1 MRTKLENVCKASN
14 PIPFPTTSSSLSQET
29 LVPRHH
35 HVYTETHIWT
45 RAHTCAYKAHTH
57 SHTCVCTHALRH
69 MCTYAH
75 RAIHTCS
82 QTRTHTHSHAD
93 RQTDFDI
100 HSHTH
105 MLMRSPTIIY
115 TYMECEHTLTTAGP
129 HCVHTHFHT
138 GLDMQMHLRLLTAP
152 SGQV

>member
-82 QTRTHTHSHAD
+82 QTRTHTHSHA
-93 RQTDFDI
+93 RT
-100 HSHTH
+100 HTHTRTHTRTHTH
-105 MLMRSPTIIY
+105 MHS
-115 TYMECEHTLTTAGP
+115 H
-129 HCVHTHFHT
+129 VHTHTQEKPHW
-138 GLDMQMHLRLLTAP
+138 LLLKARDNGQEP
-152 SGQV
+152 SEF